1 MASQYPFAANN
12 DDSAFKSELNQ
23 SFQGFHQQNWS
34 QAISEQH
41 RLGND
46 YVIAT
51 VLGTMGSTPR
61 GSGSKMVITAE
72 HIYDTLGG
80 GHLEFKVIEKARQL
94 LAKGQALQ
102 VAEQFN
108 LGASLGQCCGGAT
121 AIMFE
126 VMISQHMNLDIYG
139 AGHVAQ
145 ALVNVLAHLP
155 INIRWIDSRADVFPQ
170 QIPANVRK
178 VVTDDPV
185 AQADVAKPNTAY
197 LILTHNHQLDF
208 ALTQAILKRDDAAW
222 LGVIGSETKAK
233 RFRYRLSSRGFA
245 SQAVAKMQCP
255 VGLDNVSGKLPMEVA
270 VSIAGQLIGL
280 YQQHQQQCQAAQGV
294 QQKQK
299 KREGLQW
306 HTLNACLNSNNS
318 RSGDDSNNTPNQQS
332 TKVLAQEKQRAQET
346 VNT

>member
-1 MASQYPFAANN
+1 MASQYPFEA
-12 DDSAFKSELNQ
+12 DTSESARKRELNQ

-51 VLGTMGSTPR
+51 VLGTIGSTPR

-94 LAKGQALQ
+94 LAKGQAVQ

-126 VMISQHMNLDIYG
+126 VMVSQHMNLDIYG

-170 QIPANVRK
+170 QIPANVTK
-178 VVTDDPV
+178 VVAEEPV
-185 AQADVAKPNTAY
+185 EQANVAKPNTAF

-208 ALTQAILKRDDAAW
+208 ALTEAILKREDAAW
-222 LGVIGSETKAK
+222 LGVIGSATKAK
-233 RFRYRLSSRGFA
+233 RFQYRLTSRGFS

-255 VGLDNVSGKLPMEVA
+255 VGLDNVTGKLPMEVA
-270 VSIAGQLIGL
+270 VSVAGQLIGL
-280 YQQHQQQCQAAQGV
+280 YQQNIQQHQEENQAPQGV

-306 HTLNACLNSNNS
+306 HTLNACLLNANHSTSNSPNN
-318 RSGDDSNNTPNQQS
+318 QAAEH
-332 TKVLAQEKQRAQET
+332 LAQEKHQVQET
-346 VNT
+346 VNS